1 MVVYVKVLFCFSHLL
16 VLFAQK
22 FVFGFLCFCSFVVVV
37 VVWPFSYMA
46 FLTYLV

>member
-16 VLFAQK
+16 VLFPQK
-22 FVFGFLCFCSFVVVV
+22 FVFGFLCFFLFVVVV